1 MLFAIIAE
9 DKPDGVDHRM
19 AVRPTH
25 LKHLDTLG
33 DKLVFAGPFMDAAG
47 KPCGSLMVI
56 EAQSQAEAEAMV
68 AQDPFV
74 TEGVF
79 ESYQVRRWNWGINNP
94 TGRGQ

>member
-9 DKPDGVDHRM
+9 DKPDGVAHRM

-25 LKHLDTLG
+25 LKHLETIADRVVL
-33 DKLVFAGPFMDAAG
+33 AGPFLDAQG
-47 KPCGSLMVI
+47 KPCGSLLVI
-56 EAQSQAEAEAMV
+56 EAADQAEAEAI
-68 AQDPFV
+68 AARDPYV

-79 ESYQVRRWNWGINNP
+79 ESYQLRPWSWAINNP